1 MLIFIAKFKIC
12 NIFASQKS
20 KIMSSFQD
28 QCLIIDRI
36 ETVIREN
43 LEGSSLDI
51 SKIQFGKSYKFRF
64 PKNNPPTA
72 SLNVLEL
79 NTGKVTLFYGQG
91 KNPDFSK
98 KVAEKIIEN
107 CSYVELPFNQL
118 VLGTITSE
126 NFDFL
131 NSTIAEYATLES
143 ETDIVNG
150 KQLKYRGRQGDI
162 ISINRYNNNTLHIQG
177 RPSLLFTQ
185 LIEPLSLI
193 YPKNEFIVNLCGYFH
208 TEVNQAEIE
217 REYLGLN
224 PNANNLVNENLQG
237 LIQTSIAI
245 SKVHIN
251 GLSDYSYITFPILKA
266 LEGLIKDILSNH
278 GIIIGIEGFNC
289 FDKNQT
295 TGIYSLKPDSIN
307 QINNNNTESIVC
319 TLYNYFNRT
328 RHRIFHYDP
337 LLPQTLSH
345 VEALGIINSTIEI
358 IENCCTQQA

>member
-1 MLIFIAKFKIC
+1 MSIYIANFKIC
-12 NIFASQKS
+12 NIFASQNS
-20 KIMSSFQD
+20 KAMSSFQD
-28 QCLIIDRI
+28 QCLLKDRI

-43 LEGSSLDI
+43 LEGSSVDI
-51 SKIQFGKSYKFRF
+51 STIRLGKSYKFRF
-64 PKNNPPTA
+64 PQNNPPTA
-72 SLNVLEL
+72 TLNILEL
-79 NTGKVTLFYGQG
+79 NTGKVTLHYGQG

-98 KVAEKIIEN
+98 KVAEKIIEK

-118 VLGTITSE
+118 VLGTIDNE
-126 NFDFL
+126 NFEFL
-131 NSTIAEYATLES
+131 RLSIAEYATLES
-143 ETDIVNG
+143 EVDIANG
-150 KQLKYRGRQGDI
+150 KQFKYRGRQGDI
-162 ISINRYNNNTLHIQG
+162 IFINRYNNNTLHIQG

-185 LIEPLSLI
+185 LIDPLSLI
-193 YPKNEFIVNLCGYFH
+193 YSKNEFIVNLCGYFH

-224 PNANNLVNENLQG
+224 PNANNLVNDNLQG

-245 SKVHIN
+245 SKVHIG

-266 LEGLIKDILSNH
+266 LEGIIKDILSDH
-278 GIIIGIEGFNC
+278 DIIISVEGFNC
-289 FDKNQT
+289 FDKNQV
-295 TGIYSLKPDSIN
+295 TGVYTLKQEISN
-307 QINNNNTESIVC
+307 QINDNNIESIVS

-328 RHRIFHYDP
+328 RHRIFHYDT